1 MPLAPFL
8 LAAFFGLLI
17 SALLYFVLIW
27 PSREPPNDSDDSD
40 DSDDDGGGDGIDD
53 APGPPGDR
61 DDLDRPAGKRARG
74 GAAARSRRNAT

>member
-8 LAAFFGLLI
+8 LAAFFGLLT

-27 PSREPPNDSDDSD
+27 PSREPPDVGG
-40 DSDDDGGGDGIDD
+40 DGGNGGDGIDD
-53 APGPPGDR
+53 APGPPEER